1 MYHKKLYHNILR
13 QHLHTNQWDVHTKRV
28 SQAQKKQK
36 IKLSVNNYALDI
48 FSKILVT
55 CNWTD
60 RFTDTG
66 NFYNQLFKMA
76 HILLRNHIEHWF
88 FSRITNKHNSLIIDI
103 FGHLTKH

>member
-13 QHLHTNQWDVHTKRV
+13 QHLHTDQWDVHTKSV

-36 IKLSVNNYALDI
+36 IKLSLNNYALDI

-88 FSRITNKHNSLIIDI
+88 FLESQTNTIH
-103 FGHLTKH
+103 